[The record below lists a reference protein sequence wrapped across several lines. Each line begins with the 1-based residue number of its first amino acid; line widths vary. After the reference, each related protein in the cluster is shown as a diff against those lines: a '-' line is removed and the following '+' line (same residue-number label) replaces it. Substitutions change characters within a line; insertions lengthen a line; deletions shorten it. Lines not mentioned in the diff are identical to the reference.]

1 MAMKWFLT
9 EKIMNKG
16 GGSGPTAAAAAAAA
30 QKQKSLMQRVETDI
44 ANIVDNFS
52 QLVNVARVNEL
63 PVRNSQEAFTMEM
76 RASRMDLRLLL
87 TMSNKKQLI
96 LTDMQEKTDRVLA
109 RIGEEAAASLKEL
122 EALYYSSE
130 RRS

>member
-16 GGSGPTAAAAAAAA
+16 GGSGRTAAAAA
-30 QKQKSLMQRVETDI
+30 QKQKSLMQTVETDI

-76 RASRMDLRLLL
+76 HASRMVCNFLKKEYVQAGDSLL
-87 TMSNKKQLI
+87 K
-96 LTDMQEKTDRVLA
+96 
-109 RIGEEAAASLKEL
+109 
-122 EALYYSSE
+122 
-130 RRS
+130 